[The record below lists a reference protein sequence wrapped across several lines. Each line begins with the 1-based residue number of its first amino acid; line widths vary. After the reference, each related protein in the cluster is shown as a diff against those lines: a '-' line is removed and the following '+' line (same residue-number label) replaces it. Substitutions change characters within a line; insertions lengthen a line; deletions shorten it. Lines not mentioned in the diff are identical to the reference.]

1 VEIYPIL
8 PLDAS
13 PVDADKL
20 VVAGTT
26 DVVRSV
32 SAGRPRMAV
41 LCPECDS
48 PIAVDEELDQ
58 GETLECE
65 ECGAELEVVSTDP
78 LELVAIEDEGYDDED
93 LSQISGDEDE

>member
-13 PVDADKL
+13 NVDAEKL
-20 VVAGTT
+20 LVECSTE
-26 DVVRSV
+26 VVRSV